1 MKRSPRLRTEI
12 VIERNEESRESKFD
26 MNEGALHVS
35 ADSKRQSN
43 SAEGISDRLAECL
56 HLVYYCRS
64 HFSESDLPP
73 TDDEDETLDTKSG
86 PFSPE
91 NGRGRF
97 RSFSC
102 SANYS
107 TPRNNSAKEKTGNL
121 RLEEKQVDEKKNHEE
136 LQILGKAATRNK
148 PNNLDPNPIR
158 PSIALDLLPS
168 DDEDEVFDDETVC
181 FPAGETEQGRFEM
194 EVSSP
199 VSLLQRPCSHLQND
213 KALSGAHGEENYR
226 GKLKANGVQGAGEH
240 LENMLLMPAIPR
252 RARANSTDR
261 EKIRENLHPKL
272 RKRRSSESDITQ
284 GNEMT
289 SRDHTSQGR
298 TRAGSCHIPSSF
310 GDYFIRR
317 SRGKLTENASKL
329 SAEEIHSLELDI
341 FKPIDFYEI
350 LFERMQV
357 KGAKTA
363 A

>member
-1 MKRSPRLRTEI
+1 
-12 VIERNEESRESKFD
+12 

-43 SAEGISDRLAECL
+43 SAEGISDRLSECL

-73 TDDEDETLDTKSG
+73 TDDEDETLDTKPG
-86 PFSPE
+86 PFCPE

-168 DDEDEVFDDETVC
+168 DEEDEVFDDETGC
-181 FPAGETEQGRFEM
+181 FPAGETEQGRFEK

-199 VSLLQRPCSHLQND
+199 VSLPHRPCSQLLND
-213 KALSGAHGEENYR
+213 KALSGASGASGAHGEENFR
-226 GKLKANGVQGAGEH
+226 AKLKANGEQGVGEH
-240 LENMLLMPAIPR
+240 LENMLPVPAIPR

>member
-43 SAEGISDRLAECL
+43 SAEGISDRLSECL

-86 PFSPE
+86 PFCPE

-107 TPRNNSAKEKTGNL
+107 TPRNDSAKEKTGNL
-121 RLEEKQVDEKKNHEE
+121 RLEEKQVDEKKNNEE
-136 LQILGKAATRNK
+136 LQILGKAGTRNK
-148 PNNLDPNPIR
+148 PNNLDPNLIR

-168 DDEDEVFDDETVC
+168 DEEDEVFDDETVC

-199 VSLLQRPCSHLQND
+199 ISLPQRPCPQLQDD
-213 KALSGAHGEENYR
+213 KALSGAHGEENYW
-226 GKLKANGVQGAGEH
+226 GKLKANGVQGVGEH
-240 LENMLLMPAIPR
+240 LENMLPVPTIPR

-261 EKIRENLHPKL
+261 EQIRKNLHPKL
-272 RKRRSSESDITQ
+272 RKRRSSESDIPQ

-289 SRDHTSQGR
+289 NRDHTSQGR

-329 SAEEIHSLELDI
+329 SPEEIHSLELDI

>member
-1 MKRSPRLRTEI
+1 MKRSPRLRAEI

-56 HLVYYCRS
+56 HLVYYCRG

-86 PFSPE
+86 PFCPE

-121 RLEEKQVDEKKNHEE
+121 LLEETQVDEKKNNEV
-136 LQILGKAATRNK
+136 QIPGKSTRNK
-148 PNNLDPNPIR
+148 ANNLDPNPIR

-226 GKLKANGVQGAGEH
+226 GKLKANGVQGVGEH
-240 LENMLLMPAIPR
+240 LENMLLMPAILR

>member
-43 SAEGISDRLAECL
+43 SAEGISDRLSECL

-86 PFSPE
+86 PFCPE

-107 TPRNNSAKEKTGNL
+107 TPRNDSAKEKTGNL
-121 RLEEKQVDEKKNHEE
+121 RLEEKQVDEKKNNEE
-136 LQILGKAATRNK
+136 LQILGKAGTRNK
-148 PNNLDPNPIR
+148 PNNLDPNLIR

-168 DDEDEVFDDETVC
+168 DEEDEVFDDETVC

-199 VSLLQRPCSHLQND
+199 ISLPQRPCPQLQDD
-213 KALSGAHGEENYR
+213 KALSGAHGEENYW
-226 GKLKANGVQGAGEH
+226 GKLKANGVQGVGEH
-240 LENMLLMPAIPR
+240 LENMLPVPTIPQ

-261 EKIRENLHPKL
+261 EQIRESLHPKL
-272 RKRRSSESDITQ
+272 RKRRSSESDIPQ

-289 SRDHTSQGR
+289 NRDHTSQGR
-298 TRAGSCHIPSSF
+298 TRAGSYHIPSSF

-329 SAEEIHSLELDI
+329 SPEEIHSLELDI

>member
-1 MKRSPRLRTEI
+1 
-12 VIERNEESRESKFD
+12 

-35 ADSKRQSN
+35 AASKRQSN
-43 SAEGISDRLAECL
+43 SAEGISDRLSECL

-107 TPRNNSAKEKTGNL
+107 TPRNNSAKENKGNL
-121 RLEEKQVDEKKNHEE
+121 LLEEKQVDEKKNNKK
-136 LQILGKAATRNK
+136 LQIPGKAATRNK
-148 PNNLDPNPIR
+148 SNNLDPNPIR
-158 PSIALDLLPS
+158 PSIALDLLSS
-168 DDEDEVFDDETVC
+168 DDEEEVFDDETVC
-181 FPAGETEQGRFEM
+181 FPTGETEQGRFEM

-199 VSLLQRPCSHLQND
+199 VSLLQRPCSQLLTD
-213 KALSGAHGEENYR
+213 KAFSGAHREENYR
-226 GKLKANGVQGAGEH
+226 RKLKANGVQGVGEH
-240 LENMLLMPAIPR
+240 LKNMLLVPADIPR

-272 RKRRSSESDITQ
+272 RKRRTSESDIPQ
-284 GNEMT
+284 GNETT
-289 SRDHTSQGR
+289 SRDRTSQGR
-298 TRAGSCHIPSSF
+298 SRAGSCHIPSSF

-329 SAEEIHSLELDI
+329 SPEEIHSLELDI
-341 FKPIDFYEI
+341 FKPIDFYET